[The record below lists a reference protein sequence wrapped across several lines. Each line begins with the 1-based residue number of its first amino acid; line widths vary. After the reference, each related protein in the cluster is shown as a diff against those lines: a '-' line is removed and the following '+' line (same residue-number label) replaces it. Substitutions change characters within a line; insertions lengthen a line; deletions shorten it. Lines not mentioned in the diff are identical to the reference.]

1 MEPIEIKD
9 VLSDKLLAMKKIVLA
24 LCFVLVF
31 STSIMVV
38 FWPAIT
44 TTLGWY
50 TLSYATNDNLTLVV
64 VPTETLT
71 LTPQNQTQEHINFNQ
86 IKVPIL
92 NNSEAELRNDAST
105 VAITLPDKKAAY
117 FVTTMPPFAQELSM
131 NPNFI
136 ADYRVHICVP
146 SIKKGIE
153 NPCENNQGFIQN
165 LLSVS
170 PKDVSLFST
179 RSSKIYHSVFVNLKN
194 LYIPA
199 NTNAMYQ
206 LNSETFTGYMTYS
219 PTASLAFLFDENGD
233 GYELSFLSMSQEEIV
248 EVLQGISLT
257 AN

>member
-1 MEPIEIKD
+1 
-9 VLSDKLLAMKKIVLA
+9 
-24 LCFVLVF
+24 
-31 STSIMVV
+31 MVT
-38 FWPAIT
+38 FWPTIA

-50 TLSYATNDNLTLVV
+50 TLSYVTNDNPTLVV

-71 LTPQNQTQEHINFNQ
+71 LIPQNQMQEHIDFNQ
-86 IKVPIL
+86 IKIPIL
-92 NNSEAELRNDAST
+92 NSSEAELRNDAST
-105 VAITLPDKKAAY
+105 VAITLSDKKAAY
-117 FVTTMPPFAQELSM
+117 FVATMPLFAQELSI
-131 NPNFI
+131 NPNFT

-146 SIKKGIE
+146 NIQKEIG
-153 NPCENNQGFIQN
+153 NPCESNQGFIQN

-179 RSSKIYHSVFVNLKN
+179 RSDKIYHSVFVNLKN

-199 NTNAMYQ
+199 DTRAMYQ

-257 AN
+257 TN